1 VAVLLERLQNEQTL
15 SFKEAVN
22 SALRLGLRQLETL
35 RSGGNMYRTTSVS
48 LGRCLQASLDDV
60 AEVLAVAEG
69 KTSDDPRGCQPS
81 GLRHVRSMTQHARA
95 RSWFDER

>member
-1 VAVLLERLQNEQTL
+1 MRTTLTLDEDVAVLLERLQNEQKL

-22 SALRLGLRQLETL
+22 SALRLGLRQLETPPKRRKL
-35 RSGGNMYRTTSVS
+35 YRTTSVS

-69 KTSDDPRGCQPS
+69 EDFR
-81 GLRHVRSMTQHARA
+81 
-95 RSWFDER
+95 